1 MYCSMFMNKGGG
13 PKGGEMMLVKGV
25 AGESCKRQS
34 VMGLVAVQE
43 T

>member
-13 PKGGEMMLVKGV
+13 LKGEMMLVKGV

-34 VMGLVAVQE
+34 VMSLVAVQE